1 MKTLGKLKL
10 LTVSALLVLGMSSCL
25 KTSDPEFQFGAS
37 PAYILQTGTGDNAK
51 FQPVMRIYAYEAFAN
66 ASVTFTPA
74 NDKIQ
79 AGPFTF
85 IAGNNAGEKW
95 LSTSY
100 GIGASDSIPNGTY
113 TVTASNQEGKTAT
126 LSALASLSKKLGE
139 IESTISY
146 TAANGVKAEW
156 KKVENATRYYLMYR
170 TSDMKGWAYWEFSEN
185 NGENMTAG
193 TFNANIES
201 GTKLDIAVG
210 ACCTG
215 GSYSMPLFKCG
226 PVSNITWGTDSSVPG
241 E

>member
-25 KTSDPEFQFGAS
+25 KSSDPEFQFGAS

-51 FQPVMRIYAYEAFAN
+51 FQPVMRIYAYEAFAST
-66 ASVTFTPA
+66 SVKFTPA

-79 AGPFTF
+79 AGPFIF
-85 IAGNNAGEKW
+85 IDGNNAGEKW

-100 GIGASDSIPNGTY
+100 SDSIPNGTY

-126 LSALASLSKKLGE
+126 LSAIASLNKKLGE
-139 IESTISY
+139 IKSTISY

-156 KKVENATRYYLMYR
+156 EKVENATNYYLMYS
-170 TSDMKGWAYWEFSEN
+170 TSDMKGWSYWNFSEGY
-185 NGENMTAG
+185 GENLTSG
-193 TFNANIES
+193 TFKANIES
-201 GTKLDIAVG
+201 GTKLQIAVG

-215 GSYSMPLFKCG
+215 GSYSMPLFQCG
-226 PVSNITWGTDSSVPG
+226 RPIKITWGTDNPVPG

>member
-156 KKVENATRYYLMYR
+156 KKVENATNYYLMYR
-170 TSDMKGWAYWEFSEN
+170 TTDMKGWAYWSFSKIDEDKLS
-185 NGENMTAG
+185 G
-193 TFNANIES
+193 TFNENIAS
-201 GTKLDIAVG
+201 GTELQIAVG

-215 GSYSMPLFKCG
+215 GSYSMPLFRCG
-226 PVSNITWGTDSSVPG
+226 TPIEITWGTDSPVPG

>member
-66 ASVTFTPA
+66 ASVTFKPA

-100 GIGASDSIPNGTY
+100 GTGASDSIPNGTY

-156 KKVENATRYYLMYR
+156 KKVDNATHYYLMYR
-170 TSDMKGWAYWEFSEN
+170 TSDMKGWSYWSFSKIDEDKLS
-185 NGENMTAG
+185 G
-193 TFNANIES
+193 TFNENIAS
-201 GTKLDIAVG
+201 GTELRIAVG
-210 ACCTG
+210 ACCMG
-215 GSYSMPLFKCG
+215 GSYSMPLFQCG
-226 PVSNITWGTDSSVPG
+226 TPIDITWGTDSPVPG